1 MIQLRFQKQLQKF
14 IGVDPN
20 LMQHLQLMTDNLAQV
35 ITRGLSYDSNL
46 NSRIIKQTVV
56 SGRQFTLNAKEL
68 PVITGAVI
76 VNTGGATVQQQK
88 MTTNSRGELEV
99 VLKMDKDATVTFLLI
114 GD

>member
-14 IGVDPN
+14 AGIDSN

-35 ITRGLSYDSNL
+35 LTRGLSFDGNL
-46 NSRIIKQTVV
+46 NSKIIKVSVT

-68 PVITGAVI
+68 PVISGASI
-76 VNTGGATVQQQK
+76 INTGGAVVKTQR
-88 MTTNSRGELEV
+88 MITNSRGELEV
-99 VLKMDKDATVTFLLI
+99 VLELDKDATVTFLLI

>member
-14 IGVDPN
+14 AGVDAN

-35 ITRGLSYDSNL
+35 ITRGLSFDGNL
-46 NSRIIKQTVV
+46 NSKIVKVNVV

-68 PVITGAVI
+68 PVISGASI
-76 VNTGGATVQQQK
+76 INTGGATVKDQK
-88 MTTNSRGELEV
+88 MITNSRGELEA
-99 VLKMDKDATVTFLLI
+99 VLTLDKDATITFLLI

>member
-14 IGVDPN
+14 VGIDAN

-35 ITRGLSYDSNL
+35 ITRGLSFDTNL
-46 NSRIIKQTVV
+46 NSRIIKTNVV

-68 PVITGAVI
+68 PVISGAAI
-76 VNTGGATVQQQK
+76 INTGGATVQEQK
-88 MTTNSRGELEV
+88 MITNSRGELEV
-99 VLKMDKDATVTFLLI
+99 VLKLDKDATITFLLI

>member
-14 IGVDPN
+14 VGIDAS

-35 ITRGLSYDSNL
+35 LTRGLSYDSNL
-46 NSRIIKQTVV
+46 NSRIIKTSVV

-68 PVITGAVI
+68 PVISGASI
-76 VNTGGATVQQQK
+76 INTGGAIVKSQK
-88 MTTNSRGELEV
+88 MITNSRGELEV
-99 VLKMDKDATVTFLLI
+99 VLELDKDATITFLLI

>member
-14 IGVDPN
+14 VGIDTN

-35 ITRGLSYDSNL
+35 ITRGLSYDTNL
-46 NSRIIKQTVV
+46 NSRIIKVNVV

-68 PVITGAVI
+68 PVISGAAI
-76 VNTGGATVQQQK
+76 INTGGSMVQEQK
-88 MTTNSRGELEV
+88 MITNSRGELEV
-99 VLKMDKDATVTFLLI
+99 TLKLDKDGTITFLLI